1 MYYTRS
7 DQHKTDEQ
15 YNFDK
20 RKKQERTDLIL
31 DKISKSG
38 YDSLTKEEKISF
50 LIKVK
55 MDSSEKLKSYSL
67 GVVIGMNILFSFHL
81 LLSYTAPYVNPEEI
95 AIIPFFRFNLSHRFN
110 YESGVYNG
118 MGHS

>member
-31 DKISKSG
+31 DKISKVW
-38 YDSLTKEEKISF
+38 L
-50 LIKVK
+50 
-55 MDSSEKLKSYSL
+55 
-67 GVVIGMNILFSFHL
+67 
-81 LLSYTAPYVNPEEI
+81 
-95 AIIPFFRFNLSHRFN
+95 
-110 YESGVYNG
+110 
-118 MGHS
+118 

>member
-20 RKKQERTDLIL
+20 RKKQEKTDLIL

-38 YDSLTKEEKISF
+38 YDSLTRRKKISF

-55 MDSSEKLKSYSL
+55 MDSSEKLRSYSL
-67 GVVIGMNILFSFHL
+67 GAVIGMNILFSLHL
-81 LLSYTAPYVNPEEI
+81 LLSYTAHMSI
-95 AIIPFFRFNLSHRFN
+95 RKRLLLFLFWFNLSHRFN

-118 MGHS
+118 MGYS